1 MKKLFIAA
9 VSLSLIALPVQAGRG
24 GVLDETEGCQVLNPA
39 QSSCSFKATHEGGTP
54 VSGIFGWGS
63 WTVKI
68 KVGKKTSVEKS
79 PATGE
84 PTVVEMVI
92 PEGATVTMTA
102 LTPGS
107 GGTVGHVD

>member
-1 MKKLFIAA
+1 MKKLFVAA
-9 VSLSLIALPVQAGRG
+9 TVFCALAVPAQAGSG
-24 GVLDETEGCQVLNPA
+24 PVLDEVEGCQVLNPA

-54 VSGIFGWGS
+54 VTGIFGWGS

-68 KVGKKTSVEKS
+68 KVGKKTTVKKS

-92 PEGATVTMTA
+92 PRGATVTMTA

-107 GGTVGHVD
+107 GGTAGHVD